1 MTGKRK
7 LFEGH
12 DFSDIDTL
20 ALLNRGRKNISE
32 TGAPLVPMN
41 IIIEDPDQ
49 PRTEFDDDGLNE
61 MAESI
66 RERGVLQPI
75 LIKAANPDGFHVII
89 AGARR
94 FRASKLAG
102 KDMIPALVRHAAADS
117 YDQMI
122 ENIQR
127 EALSHR
133 DIARF
138 IRDQLATGAKKSA
151 IGKSLGKPP
160 AWVSLYVDF
169 FDMDPAIQD
178 GMSDYGTRA
187 AHELHA
193 AMQIDAERTRAFIN
207 SGEPVTQRSA
217 VAFRQSLKT
226 AEETPV
232 RSPEVKV
239 PAAPVAAAPAGHS
252 AETHNDVESG
262 SPDPSRREPE
272 PVSFPYVEE
281 TRPTAPEE
289 PWRIPPITEEDEAE
303 TSQNRDSWMP
313 DADTEPVYTPAL
325 RTGRKKEVPPSLLVR
340 VGERVGQLLLKRRA
354 GQGTSF
360 GVVRFDDGT
369 EDETALSDMLLM
381 EFVQDDAEEES
392 DA

>member
-32 TGAPLVPMN
+32 TGAPLIPMN

-49 PRTEFDDDGLNE
+49 PRTEFDDAALEE

-75 LIKAANPDGFHVII
+75 VIKAANPDGFHVII

-169 FDMDPAIQD
+169 FDMDPSIQD
-178 GMSDYGTRA
+178 GMSEYGTRA

-193 AMQIDAERTRAFIN
+193 AMQIDADKTREFIT

-217 VAFRQSLKT
+217 VAFRQSLKAGQEAPAHPQQPVAPAPAASALSDVEPNT
-226 AEETPV
+226 RNDSPGARSETPPPV
-232 RSPEVKV
+232 VPDDTVPVSATPSIPEPIPSSPEPARSA
-239 PAAPVAAAPAGHS
+239 PAASEVS
-252 AETHNDVESG
+252 ESG
-262 SPDPSRREPE
+262 
-272 PVSFPYVEE
+272 PVSL
-281 TRPTAPEE
+281 EE
-289 PWRIPPITEEDEAE
+289 PALVSATSEA
-303 TSQNRDSWMP
+303 SAALAMRVRDG
-313 DADTEPVYTPAL
+313 D
-325 RTGRKKEVPPSLLVR
+325 R
-340 VGERVGQLLLKRRA
+340 VGRLLLDREA
-354 GQGTSF
+354 GQGGSF
-360 GVVRFDDGT
+360 GVVAFDDG
-369 EDETALSDMLLM
+369 
-381 EFVQDDAEEES
+381 AEEEARLS
-392 DA
+392 DLVLLEIVRADGRRSDDA

>member
-20 ALLNRGRKNISE
+20 ALLNLGRKNISE

-49 PRTEFDDDGLNE
+49 PRTEFDDAALEE

-75 LIKAANPDGFHVII
+75 VIKAANPDGFHVII

-102 KDMIPALVRHAAADS
+102 KNMIPALVRHAAADS

-138 IRDQLATGAKKSA
+138 IRDQLATGAKKSEIA
-151 IGKSLGKPP
+151 KSLGKPP

-169 FDMDPAIQD
+169 FDMDPVIQA
-178 GMSDYGTRA
+178 GGGEFGTRA

-193 AMQIDAERTRAFIN
+193 AMQIDAEKTRAFIT

-226 AEETPV
+226 GQGAPSTPQKPV
-232 RSPEVKV
+232 VPSSPESIPFVEPKSSNDSPKVESVSPPPFELEDGSPASATPPLPKPAPPSTEPSLSSPDAPGSSETEPLASQELPFV
-239 PAAPVAAAPAGHS
+239 PAARKTGASLAMRV
-252 AETHNDVESG
+252 
-262 SPDPSRREPE
+262 RE
-272 PVSFPYVEE
+272 
-281 TRPTAPEE
+281 
-289 PWRIPPITEEDEAE
+289 
-303 TSQNRDSWMP
+303 
-313 DADTEPVYTPAL
+313 
-325 RTGRKKEVPPSLLVR
+325 
-340 VGERVGQLLLKRRA
+340 GERVGRLFLDRKA
-354 GQGTSF
+354 GQGASF
-360 GVVRFDDGT
+360 GVVVFDDGAK
-369 EDETALSDMLLM
+369 EEPELSNLVLM
-381 EFVQDDAEEES
+381 EFVEPDEKESDDA
-392 DA
+392 